1 MDSRSNLHTDTLL
14 PDAHTC
20 SLLRFFDTKI
30 KVFPVWATH
39 DSVFPDW
46 KIYCTK
52 WIFMV
57 FLVSSLFLEHGK
69 LHIFF
74 HSLLL
79 TEDVIVVR
87 TISGIC
93 YWVLRIEAI
102 CSIKLVH

>member
-1 MDSRSNLHTDTLL
+1 MDSRSSLHTDTLL

-20 SLLRFFDTKI
+20 SLLRFFDTRI

>member
-1 MDSRSNLHTDTLL
+1 MSWGK
-14 PDAHTC
+14 
-20 SLLRFFDTKI
+20 FI
-30 KVFPVWATH
+30 ATAG
-39 DSVFPDW
+39 
-46 KIYCTK
+46 
-52 WIFMV
+52 
-57 FLVSSLFLEHGK
+57 LFGAY
-69 LHIFF
+69 HIFF